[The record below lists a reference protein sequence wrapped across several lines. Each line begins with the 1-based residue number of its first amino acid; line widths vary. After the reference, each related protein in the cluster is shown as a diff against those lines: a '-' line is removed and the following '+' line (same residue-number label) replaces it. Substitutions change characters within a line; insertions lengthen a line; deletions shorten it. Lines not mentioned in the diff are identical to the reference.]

1 MFGVNRSGCGRPFL
15 LSTSMYRVWLMP
27 YHLDISDDEVED
39 EEDEEDEDAEDED
52 DGGDS
57 GGMSFGLLNILSS

>member
-1 MFGVNRSGCGRPFL
+1 
-15 LSTSMYRVWLMP
+15 MYRVWLMP

-52 DGGDS
+52 DGGDG

>member
-1 MFGVNRSGCGRPFL
+1 
-15 LSTSMYRVWLMP
+15 MP

-52 DGGDS
+52 DGGDG